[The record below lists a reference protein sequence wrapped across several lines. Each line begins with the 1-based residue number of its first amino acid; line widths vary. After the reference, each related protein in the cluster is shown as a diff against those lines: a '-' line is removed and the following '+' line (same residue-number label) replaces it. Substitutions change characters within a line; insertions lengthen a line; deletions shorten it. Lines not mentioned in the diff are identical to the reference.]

1 MENKELAKA
10 IFLDNFQKLTPI
22 DINSMA
28 SIFKY
33 MNDLNTLLDDFYDA
47 GYKAGFNK
55 AVNIDVH
62 KN

>member
-10 IFLDNFQKLTPI
+10 IFLDSFQKLTPV
-22 DINSMA
+22 DIQSLSSM
-28 SIFKY
+28 FKY
-33 MNDLNTLLDDFYDA
+33 MNDLNAALDNLYEA